1 MAPMTTV
8 PGVRFVPNAIT
19 VLSFSTGLTSIVF
32 ATQGRWMLA
41 MWMIAASTVLDSL
54 DGPAARLLQSSSR
67 VGAELDSLSDL
78 SAFGICPAVL
88 IFFWQSTVN
97 NVSEDELW
105 LVWGSC
111 LVYAACT
118 ALRLARFNSLLDDE
132 PPKPFAKQFFT
143 GVPSPPGAL
152 LAIVPIIVYEQFGSV
167 WFTSEWIV
175 AVWTILVGLLM
186 VSSVPTIALKSVRIP
201 PRLVLPLL
209 VILVFGVVAFLFQQ
223 RIVALIG
230 ITIYVLHIP
239 YAIYR
244 YRYLSRHPELWETEP
259 RPRRTGRRQLRL
271 RARPRGTQVAGR
283 PARSAFR
290 NGSGRVRRRNRRRDW
305 DEPRDY

>member
-32 ATQGRWMLA
+32 ASQGRWMLA

-118 ALRLARFNSLLDDE
+118 ALRLARFNSLLGRRAAE
-132 PPKPFAKQFFT
+132 T
-143 GVPSPPGAL
+143 
-152 LAIVPIIVYEQFGSV
+152 
-167 WFTSEWIV
+167 
-175 AVWTILVGLLM
+175 
-186 VSSVPTIALKSVRIP
+186 VRQ
-201 PRLVLPLL
+201 
-209 VILVFGVVAFLFQQ
+209 A
-223 RIVALIG
+223 
-230 ITIYVLHIP
+230 VLH
-239 YAIYR
+239 R
-244 YRYLSRHPELWETEP
+244 
-259 RPRRTGRRQLRL
+259 RPVTAGCAAGDRADHRL
-271 RARPRGTQVAGR
+271 RA
-283 PARSAFR
+283 
-290 NGSGRVRRRNRRRDW
+290 VRLGVVHQ
-305 DEPRDY
+305 